1 MPTPREDDTAA
12 PTPDLTVVLMTYNE
26 VECLAAVADELLAAL
41 RELQRPTELL
51 IVDDG
56 STDGSGAL
64 ADRIAAQQPG
74 VTVLHHPV
82 NLGLG
87 GVYSS
92 GFSAARGQFVTF
104 FPADGQFPGSI
115 LGDFRA
121 CAESADLVLGYL
133 PDRRGTPLSLALS
146 AVERMLYRAWLGPM
160 PRFQG
165 VFMIRREVLRQIP
178 LASQGRGW
186 AIIMELIL
194 RVNRGSYRVVG
205 RPTPYRPRATGR
217 SKVTNT
223 RTALANLRQ
232 LLALRRLLR

>member
-1 MPTPREDDTAA
+1 MPTPREDETAA
-12 PTPDLTVVLMTYNE
+12 PDLTVVLMTYNE
-26 VECLAAVADELLAAL
+26 VECLATVAAELLDAL
-41 RELQRPTELL
+41 QELARPAELL

-64 ADRIAAQQPG
+64 ADRIAKQRPG
-74 VTVLHHPV
+74 VTVLHHPA

-87 GVYSS
+87 GVYRS
-92 GFSAARGQFVTF
+92 GFSAARGRFVTF

-115 LGDFRA
+115 LADFRA

-133 PDRRGTPLSLALS
+133 PERRGTPLALALS
-146 AVERMLYRAWLGPM
+146 AAERLLYRVLLGPL

-165 VFMIRREVLRQIP
+165 VFMIRREVLLQIP
-178 LASQGRGW
+178 LESQGRGW
-186 AIIMELIL
+186 AIVMELIL
-194 RVNRGSYRVVG
+194 RVARGSYRVVG
-205 RPTPYRPRATGR
+205 RPTPYRARATGR

-232 LLALRRLLR
+232 LLELRRALR